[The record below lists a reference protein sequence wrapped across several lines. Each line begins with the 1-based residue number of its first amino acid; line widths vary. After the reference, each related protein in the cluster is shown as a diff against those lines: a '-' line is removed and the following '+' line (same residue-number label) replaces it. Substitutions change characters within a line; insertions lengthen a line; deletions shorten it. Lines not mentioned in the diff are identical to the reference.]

1 MRTRTDHSHLRS
13 RKSLSVFVTRC
24 GPRETP
30 ADEHAHHT
38 NESPRNRT
46 FSVAKTI
53 FLFGRRDVGT
63 EKLLLETQHHFRRL
77 FLALCP
83 EWKMGL
89 DASLRAPFFLRSIE
103 TQSPF
108 VPPACLSASNRRR
121 LLAAA
126 PSSLPPSLP
135 PSLARSGHSLSFT
148 LRTRTTRT
156 HAAGD
161 VLPPKYVGC
170 CGRRDSRLLKLPSFS
185 ASRSLFL

>member
-63 EKLLLETQHHFRRL
+63 EKLLLETQHHFRQL

-126 PSSLPPSLP
+126 APPSLP
-135 PSLARSGHSLSFT
+135 RSVGAQPLFHSPDADDADAR
-148 LRTRTTRT
+148 
-156 HAAGD
+156 
-161 VLPPKYVGC
+161 
-170 CGRRDSRLLKLPSFS
+170 GRRRASSEIRWLLRPPRLS
-185 ASRSLFL
+185 AP